1 MRHLIK
7 AHSKPGGEQCLY
19 CPFRYLDILSHID
32 NVHTKEKN
40 STEEQVCQ
48 KCIPSQKFSDF
59 NELLKH
65 TRSYHRKKHVMDNHK
80 KSPQLKV
87 KELCENCGKLV
98 RHKNSDCPKLQEANV
113 DNIPENQG
121 NLLKSIYNKT
131 IRKLYPSFNTIFY
144 NVSKWFEIAGF
155 FVYNLKKKS
164 KLKPYMANIFCKHRK
179 ICL

>member
-98 RHKNSDCPKLQEANV
+98 RHKNSDCPKLLEANV
-113 DNIPENQG
+113 DNIPENNIEDG
-121 NLLKSIYNKT
+121 NVT
-131 IRKLYPSFNTIFY
+131 
-144 NVSKWFEIAGF
+144 
-155 FVYNLKKKS
+155 KKKYVPVH
-164 KLKPYMANIFCKHRK
+164 LAGTCPYCEYKFSDLLGHIR
-179 ICL
+179 